1 MGKLDETISLLG
13 WYNHNII
20 SSVLG
25 ALPTYTMSLFSAPS
39 SVLKHMDKLT
49 RDFFLRQA
57 NELTKPICLVSWKTV
72 TKDNRKG
79 NLGIK
84 NVILKAISGIGDL
97 TWRVMHFGGEFYW
110 KSSLDNPWHAKESIM
125 PHGIGVWEQIRGLWN
140 KFETNMGFTLVNG
153 RKIRLTYP
161 TKRSFLGFLL
171 SINMSQW
178 DNCRILY
185 ITGWTLSLRRDIY
198 DWKMERIGLFQ
209 MLSNIVLDD
218 NKRDSIS

>member
-1 MGKLDETISLLG
+1 
-13 WYNHNII
+13 
-20 SSVLG
+20 
-25 ALPTYTMSLFSAPS
+25 
-39 SVLKHMDKLT
+39 
-49 RDFFLRQA
+49 
-57 NELTKPICLVSWKTV
+57 
-72 TKDNRKG
+72 
-79 NLGIK
+79 
-84 NVILKAISGIGDL
+84 
-97 TWRVMHFGGEFYW
+97 MHFGGEFYW

-140 KFETNMGFTLVNG
+140 KFETSMGFTLVNG
-153 RKIRLTYP
+153 RKNRLTYP

-198 DWKMERIGLFQ
+198 DWEMERIGLFQ

-218 NKRDSIS
+218 YKRDSISWKGHSKSIFKLQVEETDVSWSVR